1 MQIEKLKNRRVALP
15 FIVSLL
21 FLLVSCSEP
30 DANCAYHKVNPKN
43 FDTRDTI
50 SFEME
55 LSKEEGPYNLYV
67 GARFPQNSSESK
79 LPITFNLISPSGKL
93 YREDVVFPCNDMVI
107 KRYLKEH
114 SDSCDIK
121 VLKSGKYTDIQWCWR
136 KNVIPEESG
145 RWKLHFFL
153 PYSKIYGI
161 GIYRE
166 KADERKR

>member
-30 DANCAYHKVNPKN
+30 DANCAYHKINPKS
-43 FDTRDTI
+43 FDIRDTI
-50 SFEME
+50 SFELL
-55 LSKEEGPYNLYV
+55 LSKDEAPYNLYV
-67 GARFPQNSSESK
+67 GARFPQNSLEGK
-79 LPITFNLISPSGKL
+79 LPITFNLISPSGKR
-93 YREDVVFPCNDMVI
+93 YREDVTFPCNEDVI
-107 KRYLKEH
+107 NKYLKEH
-114 SDSCDIK
+114 HDSCDIK
-121 VLKSGKYTDIQWCWR
+121 VIKSGKYTDIQWCWR

-145 RWKLHFFL
+145 IWKIHFFL

-166 KADERKR
+166 KGDERKR